1 MNILKLARGIA
12 FGTAILAGLL
22 TVGMLIFAGYA
33 MEMGLNDY
41 NLLGCLFIFFM
52 SALYALAVDA
62 KIKEEATDIEAVKK
76 VHQTTLN
83 QCIWMMVLLLVGA
96 ILFFVL

>member
-12 FGTAILAGLL
+12 FSTAILAGLL

-41 NLLGCLFIFFM
+41 NLLGCLFIFFI

-62 KIKEEATDIEAVKK
+62 KIREEATDIKAVKK

-83 QCIWMMVLLLVGA
+83 QCIWMMVALLLLS
-96 ILFFVL
+96 IPCLFL

>member
-12 FGTAILAGLL
+12 FSTAILAGLL
-22 TVGMLIFAGYA
+22 TVGMIVFTDYA
-33 MEMGLNDY
+33 IERGLNEY
-41 NLLGCLFIFFM
+41 NLLGGLFIFFM

-62 KIKEEATDIEAVKK
+62 KIKEEATDVESVKK

-83 QCIWMMVLLLVGA
+83 QCIWMMVLLLIGA

>member
-12 FGTAILAGLL
+12 FSTAILAGLL

-62 KIKEEATDIEAVKK
+62 KIREEATDIKAVKK
-76 VHQTTLN
+76 VHRTTLN
-83 QCIWMMVLLLVGA
+83 QCIWMMVVLLLLS
-96 ILFFVL
+96 IPCLFL